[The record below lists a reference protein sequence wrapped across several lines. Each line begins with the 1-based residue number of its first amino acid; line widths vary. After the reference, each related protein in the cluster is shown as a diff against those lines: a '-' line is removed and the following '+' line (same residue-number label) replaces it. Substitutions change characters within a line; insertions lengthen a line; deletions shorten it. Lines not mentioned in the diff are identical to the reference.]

1 MKNRQ
6 LRKLFTLFGYSLV
19 ALATIVFCVVFT
31 IPGNKAI
38 AWVVNH
44 TISGVTISQLEHRFY
59 DDEPFTL
66 TYHSE
71 DVDLELTDLAIDLT
85 PRGIVNWKIRV
96 TLGQGSVKSHN
107 NREIQS
113 SENSE
118 NGSVSLITLPNVF
131 IDLNVLVDKFNY
143 EDQNNHLQIK
153 HTEFEASIKPSEVN
167 IKHINIADIA
177 LQQNKNAD
185 EPEQTRL
192 TKVPKLALPASLP
205 IAFDVFLNAA
215 SVEQIRVTSKSENSE
230 APPLIIRSFMANIA
244 LKDHVASVNNTS
256 LSIDDGSISISGSGS
271 LSEVDFHAQIKG
283 YDHTLTAELQ
293 GPWNAVNLSLTSE
306 TTHEG
311 MLLARVNPL
320 EDNWPF
326 QAKLNFGTWQ
336 DLPFITLPEVSALT
350 GTVELAGQVDG
361 YQGNASLS
369 AMHEKLGELSLQTT
383 FSGSLTQ
390 FSSATTLIESDFVN
404 AKADFNLGF
413 EKSLSL
419 EGGIQ
424 WQNLKVAEFVPYQ
437 TDLSGKFEFQLINSD
452 KGYSIDVKD
461 FSAEGNVEG
470 LPLDAKLS
478 ASVNENYD
486 VNIRSLNAK
495 FGQSE
500 VSLSGRVADKLEIKG
515 DWDID
520 LSPTSSLPYTLKGKG
535 SLNVNGTRVLPRL
548 FLDATFAQIS
558 SPDFELNDVIAFVDF
573 NEKGK
578 EALNVRFETHNGLVQ
593 DIKIDSIT
601 ANALGT
607 LKEQN
612 ISINVQTELGDIQ
625 SNIAGTYASN
635 RWHATLSQSALK
647 LNGHDFIQ
655 SETADLIVA
664 KEGDFTVSPMCFK
677 SGKDTFCLDSK
688 RDSAAQLFNANV
700 KLDNINLAIVKDF
713 MPKDIDILGHLSGKA
728 SFQAKG
734 NQETSLFANLTSEKT
749 TVLVSQEGILNAVDL
764 GTIDLDVKGRGAKIN
779 VQLQNTLSPLGRVF
793 ANIETQLG
801 QTKPSLNAELALNS
815 INLGYLDPMLT
826 QLLNREFKLQGDL
839 SGDLKVQGEIE
850 SPQIFG
856 DLRVTGLA
864 AQNERSPV
872 KLSDSEL
879 VITLNGQTMK
889 LHGALKDLD
898 AGTLNLDGDVNWQDA
913 LNLAMHINGKSFWL
927 RPQEGVEFKVDTDV
941 HLDWAGDQV
950 TLKGKVT
957 VPYGRI
963 AIKSLP
969 EDAIAVSSDQVFV
982 DEAELETESLPVK
995 YDISLQVSVVDDV
1008 KIDSFGLKSFL
1019 NGNLLINKQND
1030 TPLVGSG
1037 ELSLVQGQFR
1047 AFGQDLIIS
1056 KGQVGFSGAL
1066 DKPFL
1071 HVNAIR
1077 NPQTTQDGV
1086 IAGVQLTG
1094 LATEPVLTVYSE
1106 PAMDQAQA
1114 LSYLLNGRPLGGD
1127 DADKSVL
1134 LANLLISQGLGR
1146 SEGLL
1151 QKVGSGV
1158 GLQDVNVGTKGS
1170 GVDTQVELTGF
1181 LTPSVQVRYSVGVF
1195 DSLSEIAVRYQIM
1208 SKLYVEITSGLYNSI
1223 DLLYRFDWE

>member
-6 LRKLFTLFGYSLV
+6 LKKLFTLFGYSFV
-19 ALATIVFCVVFT
+19 AIATILFCIVFT

-44 TISGVTISQLEHRFY
+44 TVSGITISQLESRFY
-59 DDEPFTL
+59 DDEPFAL
-66 TYHSE
+66 SYHSE
-71 DVDLELTDLAIDLT
+71 ELDLELTDLAIDLS
-85 PRGIVNWKIRV
+85 PRGIVNWKIRAK
-96 TLGQGSVKSHN
+96 LGEGSVTIRNSQAA
-107 NREIQS
+107 QS
-113 SENSE
+113 SENSLNE
-118 NGSVSLITLPNVF
+118 SASVITLPNVF
-131 IDLNVLVDKFNY
+131 LDLNVLVEKFNY
-143 EDQNNHLQIK
+143 ADQNNELQIK
-153 HTEFEASIKPSEVN
+153 HTEFEASIKQSEVN
-167 IKHINIADIA
+167 IKRINIADIA
-177 LQQNKNAD
+177 LQQNKKPD
-185 EPEQTRL
+185 EPEQTRFI
-192 TKVPKLALPASLP
+192 KVPKLELPSSLP
-205 IAFDVFLNAA
+205 IAFDVFLSTA
-215 SVEQIRVTSKSENSE
+215 SVEQIRVTSNSENGEVS
-230 APPLIIRSFMANIA
+230 PLVIRSVKANIA
-244 LKDHVASVNNTS
+244 LKDNVASVKNAS
-256 LSIDDGSISISGSGS
+256 LSIDDASISMSGSGS
-271 LSEVDFHAQIKG
+271 LSMVDFHTQIKG
-283 YDHTLTAELQ
+283 NGHTLTADLQ

-306 TTHEG
+306 ANHQG
-311 MLLARVNPL
+311 MLHARVNPL

-336 DLPFITLPEVSALT
+336 DLPFITLPELSSLT
-350 GTVELAGQVDG
+350 GTVELEGKVDG
-361 YQGNASLS
+361 YQGNANLS
-369 AMHEKLGELSLQTT
+369 AVHEKLGDLSLQTA

-390 FSSATTLIESDFVN
+390 FSSAETVIVSDFVN
-404 AKADFNLGF
+404 AKVNFSLGVD
-413 EKSLSL
+413 KGLSL

-424 WQNLKVAEFVPYQ
+424 WQNLRVAKFVPYQ
-437 TDLSGKFEFQLINSD
+437 TDLSGHMAFQLITSD
-452 KGYSIDVKD
+452 KGYSINVND
-461 FSAEGNVEG
+461 FSTEGNAEG

-478 ASVNENYD
+478 ASVNENFD
-486 VNIRSLNAK
+486 VNIRSLDATL
-495 FGQSE
+495 GQSK
-500 VSLSGRVADKLEIKG
+500 VALSGLVADKLDIKG

-520 LSPTSSLPYTLKGKG
+520 LSPTTALPYTLIGKG
-535 SLNVNGTRVLPRL
+535 SLKVNGTRVLPRL
-548 FLDATFAQIS
+548 FLDATFTQMS
-558 SPDFELNDVIAFVDF
+558 SPDFELNDVVAFVDF

-578 EALNVRFETHNGLVQ
+578 EALNVRFETHNGVVQ
-593 DIKIDSIT
+593 DIKIDSVT
-601 ANALGT
+601 AHALGT
-607 LKEQN
+607 LKEHN
-612 ISINVQTELGDIQ
+612 IDIKVQTELGGLN
-625 SNIAGTYASN
+625 SSIAGKYLSN
-635 RWHATLSQSALK
+635 RWSAKLSQSVLK
-647 LNGHDFIQ
+647 LNGHNFIQ
-655 SETADLIVA
+655 SETANLMVA
-664 KEGDFTVSPMCFK
+664 KEGDFTVSPLCFK
-677 SGKDTFCLDSK
+677 SEKDTFCLDSK

-700 KLDNINLAIVKDF
+700 KLDDINLAIVKDF
-713 MPKDIDILGHLSGKA
+713 MPKDINILGHLSGKA
-728 SFQAKG
+728 SYQAKG
-734 NQETSLFANLTSEKT
+734 NQETSLLATLTSENT
-749 TVLVSQEGILNAVDL
+749 TVLVSQEGILNAVDF
-764 GTIDLDVKGRGAKIN
+764 GTIDLDVKGSGAKIN
-779 VQLQNTLSPLGRVF
+779 VQLQNKLSPLGHVF

-801 QTKPSLNAELALNS
+801 QTKPSLNAELVLNG

-839 SGDLKVQGEIE
+839 SGDVKVQGEME
-850 SPQIFG
+850 SPQFFG

-872 KLSDSEL
+872 KLNDSEL
-879 VITLNGQTMK
+879 AINLNGQSMQV
-889 LHGALKDLD
+889 HGALKDLE
-898 AGTLNLDGDVNWQDA
+898 AGTLNLDGDVNWQDT
-913 LNLAMHINGKSFWL
+913 LNLAMRVNGKSFWL

-941 HLDWAGDQV
+941 RLDWTGDQA
-950 TLKGKVT
+950 TLQGNVT

-995 YDISLQVSVVDDV
+995 YDISLQVAVVDDV
-1008 KIDSFGLKSFL
+1008 KIDSFGLKSYL
-1019 NGNLLINKQND
+1019 NGSLLINKQND

-1094 LATEPVLTVYSE
+1094 LATEPELTVYSE